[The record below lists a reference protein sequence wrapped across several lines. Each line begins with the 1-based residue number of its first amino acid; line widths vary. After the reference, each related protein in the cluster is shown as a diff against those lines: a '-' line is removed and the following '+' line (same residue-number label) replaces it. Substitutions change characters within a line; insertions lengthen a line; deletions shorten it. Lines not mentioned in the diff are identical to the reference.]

1 MNIFIVE
8 FQKKKETL
16 KYSRV
21 LLKYL
26 LSNFYKKDSQILEDN
41 GKPYIDDELHFS
53 ISHSQN
59 ILVIAFDEYPIGID
73 IEYSLKDRK
82 YNDLL
87 KQMGCEATRDISKEE
102 FYKIW
107 TIYEADFKSSIHQE
121 NICFKYK
128 DYICSLSSRTKSIPA
143 IYEVKIPKNKI
154 IESELINLKLTNDN
168 AQKENSVVIQ
178 EIVIASSELLS
189 LPTLK
194 IE

>member
-41 GKPYIDDELHFS
+41 GKPYIDDKLHFS

-107 TIYEADFKSSIHQE
+107 
-121 NICFKYK
+121 NC
-128 DYICSLSSRTKSIPA
+128 
-143 IYEVKIPKNKI
+143 N
-154 IESELINLKLTNDN
+154 NL
-168 AQKENSVVIQ
+168 
-178 EIVIASSELLS
+178 
-189 LPTLK
+189 
-194 IE
+194 